1 MYISLDND
9 KWDDLGKRYFVL
21 EWSRKKDST
30 AVHLVL
36 EDENGYIINRTE
48 SATQIIVEEML

>member
-21 EWSRKKDST
+21 EWSRKKEST

-36 EDENGYIINRTE
+36 EDEDGNIITRTE
-48 SATQIIVEEML
+48 SSSQIIVEEMK